1 MIYEGWAVTT
11 TVPEGFVTKNNIITD
26 PKPDSTFKRPK
37 LSQTPGGSKKV
48 DPLMEVPVREPLVV

>member
-37 LSQTPGGSKKV
+37 LSQTPGGSKK
-48 DPLMEVPVREPLVV
+48 